1 MKQRVISA
9 VVLFAIVFACI
20 PFELTRV
27 LFFGVVG
34 GICAWEY
41 AKNLR
46 REKGIHCTQ
55 WVYFAYLAMQAFLA
69 LTHSGIMAF
78 MAWFIVAVYL
88 ALFSGV
94 LHKDVSGEGA
104 IYTLAGLSY
113 PCFPFAVGMIIA
125 VSARWAQTLALGC
138 ISCWV
143 CDIFALFGGKRFGK
157 HKLAPNVSPKKTI
170 EGSLCGTAASLLAGL
185 AVYIVSRFWMPIP
198 FIPCMVT
205 ALVASTLGQ
214 IGDLTESLIKRYLGV
229 KDFSNLI
236 PGHGGM
242 FDRCDSLMFS
252 IPGAYLCL
260 YLFGL

>member
-1 MKQRVISA
+1 MKKRVISA
-9 VVLFAIVFACI
+9 AVLIVLLLALI
-20 PFELTRV
+20 PFEATRV
-27 LFFGVVG
+27 LFFGIAG

-41 AKNLR
+41 AMNLR
-46 REKGIHCTQ
+46 REKGIRCTQ
-55 WVYFAYLAMQAFLA
+55 WVFYAYLAMQAFLT
-69 LTHSGIMAF
+69 LTHSGLMAY
-78 MAWFIVAVYL
+78 MAWFIVAVFL
-88 ALFSGV
+88 ALYSGV

-104 IYTLAGLSY
+104 VFTLAGLSY
-113 PCFPFAVGMIIA
+113 PCFIFAVGMIIA
-125 VSARWAQTLALGC
+125 VSARWAQTLALGFL
-138 ISCWV
+138 STWL
-143 CDIFALFGGKRFGK
+143 CDIFALLGGKRFGK
-157 HKLAPNVSPKKTI
+157 HKLAPEISPKKTV
-170 EGSLCGTAASLLAGL
+170 EGSICGAAASLLAGL